1 MNAPELYEK
10 KIITD
15 PELPVQI
22 NTHRVSRQGPYFD
35 PHWHEYL
42 EMHYY
47 FRGEGQFVLDQTPLE
62 VSGDTLV
69 IANANE
75 LHQGICLKTP
85 LEDCRIIFRSE
96 DISPELA
103 LPNPIF
109 ANVIRDDGHI
119 REIFQA
125 LQQEEETRL
134 LGYKAACKGLVA
146 QLLVYL
152 SRNYVTETLSP
163 EDSLRRK
170 KNRDRL
176 NQVLLYMES
185 NYMNAF
191 SNQELADMVYL
202 SKDRFEHFFRE
213 NIGISPRQYVN
224 ELRLKKALQLLQRGE
239 MSNSEI
245 AQAAGFR
252 DYNHFGRLFRNF
264 YGCTPNQM
272 RGR

>member
-47 FRGEGQFVLDQTPLE
+47 FRGEGQCVLDQTPLE

-85 LEDCRIIFRSE
+85 LEDCRIIFRTE

-191 SNQELADMVYL
+191 SNQELADMV
-202 SKDRFEHFFRE
+202 
-213 NIGISPRQYVN
+213 
-224 ELRLKKALQLLQRGE
+224 
-239 MSNSEI
+239 
-245 AQAAGFR
+245 
-252 DYNHFGRLFRNF
+252 
-264 YGCTPNQM
+264 
-272 RGR
+272 